1 MNQITNINEE
11 VIKQEELDA
20 AMEDETTI
28 FTHKLSKPV
37 EYNGK
42 RYEELHFD
50 FDALTGRDCLNIS
63 AELAA
68 TGKTAI
74 VPALSD
80 EYLIRFAA
88 RACTEDM
95 VGSDIFD
102 VMKSSDFLRITS
114 RARSFLLRAD

>member
-1 MNQITNINEE
+1 MNQIPNINED
-11 VIKQEELDA
+11 VDLDA
-20 AMEDETTI
+20 SMEDETTVY
-28 FTHKLSKPV
+28 THKFSKPV

-68 TGKTAI
+68 TGKATI

-95 VGSDIFD
+95 VGSDIFE
-102 VMKSSDFLRITS
+102 VMKSADFMRITS
-114 RARSFLLRAD
+114 RARSFLLRAE

>member
-1 MNQITNINEE
+1 MTQITTNENI
-11 VIKQEELDA
+11 IKREELNA
-20 AMEDETTI
+20 AMEDETAVY
-28 FTHKLSKPV
+28 THKFSKPV

-68 TGKTAI
+68 TGKAAI

-88 RACTEDM
+88 RACTESM
-95 VGSDIFD
+95 VGSDIFE

-114 RARSFLLRAD
+114 RARSFLLHAD